1 MSLDAYF
8 YMDMNQPED
17 TRRMEVFCVECFE
30 KSGLEGGMFWQGSI
44 RGYGEYEVA
53 CGKCSQKI
61 HVVENESNVGKS
73 Q

>member
-1 MSLDAYF
+1 
-8 YMDMNQPED
+8 
-17 TRRMEVFCVECFE
+17 MEVFCVECFE

-61 HVVENESNVGKS
+61 HVVENDSNVGKS